1 MGFFTATEVDVED
14 VQRDY
19 AQALIP
25 GEQVLA
31 AFRSVRDVVFLTN
44 YRFALVDVQG
54 LTGRK
59 VEIVTIPYRS
69 ITRYSVETAGTF
81 DLDAELRI
89 WVAGDPEPIEV
100 SVGRRGNIAQ
110 VQQILAR
117 AVLSPRG

>member
-1 MGFFTATEVDVED
+1 MGFFSSSEVEAED

-19 AQALIP
+19 AQALLP
-25 GEQVLA
+25 GEHVLV
-31 AFRSVRDVVFLTN
+31 AFRSVRDLVFLTN

-59 VEIVTIPYRS
+59 IDIMTVPYRS
-69 ITRYSVETAGTF
+69 ITRYCVETAGTF
-81 DLDAELRI
+81 DLDADIRI
-89 WVAGDPEPIEV
+89 WVTGDPEPIEV
-100 SVGRRGNIAQ
+100 KVGRRGNVAQ

>member
-1 MGFFTATEVDVED
+1 MGFFSSTEIEPED

-19 AQALIP
+19 APALLP
-25 GEQVLA
+25 GEHVLV

-59 VEIVTIPYRS
+59 VEIVSIPYRS

-81 DLDAELRI
+81 DMDADLRI
-89 WVAGDPEPIEV
+89 WLTGDPEPIEV
-100 SVGRRGNIAQ
+100 KVGRRSNVAQ

-117 AVLSPRG
+117 AVLAPRG

>member
-1 MGFFTATEVDVED
+1 MGFFSSTEIEPED
-14 VQRDY
+14 VQRDW
-19 AQALIP
+19 AQALLP
-25 GEQVLA
+25 GEHVLA
-31 AFRSVRDVVFLTN
+31 AFRSVRDVAFLTN

-59 VEIVTIPYRS
+59 VDIMTIPYRS

-81 DLDAELRI
+81 DMDADLRI
-89 WVAGDPEPIEV
+89 WVSGDPDPIEV
-100 SVGRRGNIAQ
+100 KVGRRSNVAQ

>member
-1 MGFFTATEVDVED
+1 MGFFSSTEIEPED
-14 VQRDY
+14 VQRDW
-19 AQALIP
+19 AQALLP
-25 GEQVLA
+25 GEHVLA
-31 AFRSVRDVVFLTN
+31 AFRSVRDVAFLTN

-59 VEIVTIPYRS
+59 VEIMTVPYRS

-81 DLDAELRI
+81 DMDADLRI
-89 WVAGDPEPIEV
+89 WVSGDPDPIEV
-100 SVGRRGNIAQ
+100 KVGRRSNVAQ

>member
-1 MGFFTATEVDVED
+1 MGFFSSSEIEPED

-44 YRFALVDVQG
+44 YRFALVDIQG

-69 ITRYSVETAGTF
+69 IARYSVETAGTF
-81 DLDAELRI
+81 DMDADIRI
-89 WVAGDPEPIEV
+89 WVAGDPDPIEMK
-100 SVGRRGNIAQ
+100 VGRRSNVAQ

-117 AVLSPRG
+117 AVLNPRG

>member
-1 MGFFTATEVDVED
+1 MGFFAASEIEVDD

-19 AQALIP
+19 AAMLIP

-31 AFRSVRDVVFLTN
+31 AFRTVRDIAFLTN

-59 VEIVTIPYRS
+59 VDILSIPYRS

-81 DLDAELRI
+81 DMDAELRV
-89 WVAGDPEPIEV
+89 WVSGDPEPIEV
-100 SVGRRGNIAQ
+100 KVGRRSNVANI
-110 VQQILAR
+110 QQILAR
-117 AVLSPRG
+117 AVLGPR

>member
-1 MGFFTATEVDVED
+1 MGFFSSTEIEPED

-19 AQALIP
+19 AQALLP
-25 GEQVLA
+25 GEHVLV
-31 AFRSVRDVVFLTN
+31 AFRSVRDLVFLTN

-69 ITRYSVETAGTF
+69 ITRYSVETAGAF
-81 DLDAELRI
+81 DMDADLRI
-89 WVAGDPEPIEV
+89 WVTGDPEPIEV
-100 SVGRRGNIAQ
+100 KVGRRGNVAQ

-117 AVLSPRG
+117 AVLSPRS